1 MRDIRFGTGF
11 AIFVIFFAAS
21 LFEAFRNGRLAMV
34 CLWLGIGI
42 VFFIADNLRVRERPP
57 PH

>member
-1 MRDIRFGTGF
+1 MKHLRFGTGF

-21 LFEAFRNGRLAMV
+21 LFEAFRNGRPAMV
-34 CLWLGIGI
+34 CLWLAIGI
-42 VFFIADNLRVRERPP
+42 VFFIADNLLVRERPP